1 MKVNKMAKP
10 IYKIE
15 DNFLEKGPF
24 HQLQSFFLGGNTL
37 PWGFGE
43 FKVRKDNHL
52 HNFQWVH
59 TFWKEDKGIVSD
71 YWSQLTPIIRKIDP
85 ATWIRIKANVTPY
98 NNEILKYDLHC
109 DTHYKCTTA
118 VFFLNTC
125 NGYTYFK
132 DGTKVES
139 VANRLLTFPSYYQ
152 HAGTTCSDDKIRCV
166 LNLNYIT
173 KEDLKYEKEI

>member
-59 TFWKEDKGIVSD
+59 TFFRS
-71 YWSQLTPIIRKIDP
+71 
-85 ATWIRIKANVTPY
+85 
-98 NNEILKYDLHC
+98 C
-109 DTHYKCTTA
+109 DIHTS
-118 VFFLNTC
+118 
-125 NGYTYFK
+125 GYICY
-132 DGTKVES
+132 
-139 VANRLLTFPSYYQ
+139 
-152 HAGTTCSDDKIRCV
+152 
-166 LNLNYIT
+166 
-173 KEDLKYEKEI
+173 